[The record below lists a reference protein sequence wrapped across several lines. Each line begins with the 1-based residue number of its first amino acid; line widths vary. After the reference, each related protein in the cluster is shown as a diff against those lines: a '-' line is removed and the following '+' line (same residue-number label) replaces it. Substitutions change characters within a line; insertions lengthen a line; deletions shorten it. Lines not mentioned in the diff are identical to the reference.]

1 MSSAWDEIP
10 DRPFVRFANGVV
22 VVMFESDEPTKTVNK
37 YNQPQWNF
45 DVDGDL
51 WLGVSSKNLMRLLK
65 RHRPLTGKTL
75 RIERHGSGYNTTYT
89 VEEVGAP

>member
-10 DRPFVRFANGVV
+10 DRPFVRYTDGVV
-22 VVMFESDEPTKTVNK
+22 VVRFESDEPTKTVNK

-65 RHRPLTGKTL
+65 RHRPLTGKTFKIT
-75 RIERHGSGYNTTYT
+75 RSGHGINTAYR
-89 VEEVGAP
+89 VEEVTP